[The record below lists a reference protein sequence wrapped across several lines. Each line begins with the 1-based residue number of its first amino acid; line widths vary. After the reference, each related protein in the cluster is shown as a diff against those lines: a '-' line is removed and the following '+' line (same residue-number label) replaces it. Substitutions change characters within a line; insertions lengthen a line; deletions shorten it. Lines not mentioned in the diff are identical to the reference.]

1 MRTRY
6 EKLRIPVSRLASA
19 IAVFFL
25 LFSTNRWETGNEAVT
40 TGLFTLGMFL
50 VAIGSLGRMWCSLYI
65 AGYKDQVLITQGP
78 YSATRNPLYFFSTF
92 GALGVGFCTETFTFP
107 LLLLG
112 VMILYYPLVVRK
124 EERRLRARF
133 GGDFD
138 GFSGDL
144 GGSFARYGFAV
155 ISDHDLPQARIE
167 AALAAT
173 KAFFALPEEIKR
185 GYVVGVGGQRG
196 YTPFGIETAKDAQ
209 HFDLKEFWHM
219 GRDLPAGHVLGP
231 EDLAGKCPGT
241 GLTPM
246 AHDAVAGCRLLAK
259 VRQDEPVACRHVPWK
274 QMRRDP
280 FSRALDLEVDLGIP
294 KDVWD
299 RFFEVYARPTET

>member
-133 GGDFD
+133 GRDFD
-138 GFSGDL
+138 DY
-144 GGSFARYGFAV
+144 ARRV
-155 ISDHDLPQARIE
+155 P
-167 AALAAT
+167 
-173 KAFFALPEEIKR
+173 AFFPNFALFSEPES
-185 GYVVGVGGQRG
+185 YVVKPVVYRRHMFSALWFVWIVGLLELAEG
-196 YTPFGIETAKDAQ
+196 
-209 HFDLKEFWHM
+209 LKELGWMPSFWSF
-219 GRDLPAGHVLGP
+219 R
-231 EDLAGKCPGT
+231 
-241 GLTPM
+241 
-246 AHDAVAGCRLLAK
+246 
-259 VRQDEPVACRHVPWK
+259 
-274 QMRRDP
+274 
-280 FSRALDLEVDLGIP
+280 
-294 KDVWD
+294 
-299 RFFEVYARPTET
+299 

>member
-138 GFSGDL
+138 GY
-144 GGSFARYGFAV
+144 ARRV
-155 ISDHDLPQARIE
+155 P
-167 AALAAT
+167 
-173 KAFFALPEEIKR
+173 AFFPNFALFSEPES
-185 GYVVGVGGQRG
+185 YVVKPVVYRRHMFSALWFVWIVGLLELAEG
-196 YTPFGIETAKDAQ
+196 
-209 HFDLKEFWHM
+209 LKELGWMPSFWSF
-219 GRDLPAGHVLGP
+219 R
-231 EDLAGKCPGT
+231 
-241 GLTPM
+241 
-246 AHDAVAGCRLLAK
+246 
-259 VRQDEPVACRHVPWK
+259 
-274 QMRRDP
+274 
-280 FSRALDLEVDLGIP
+280 
-294 KDVWD
+294 
-299 RFFEVYARPTET
+299 